1 MRLDEINRKILS
13 ILQRDGSTTNA
24 DLARM
29 IGLAPASTLER
40 VKKLEQSG
48 AIRKYAAIVDQE
60 KVGLPITAF
69 VEIAIT
75 DHSADAV
82 SEFSHHVEAIPE
94 VLECHHVAGNND
106 FLLKVVAT
114 DIAGYE
120 RFVLDRI
127 ATLANIGK
135 VTTVFVLS
143 TIKRDGTIPV

>member
-1 MRLDEINRKILS
+1 MRLDEVNRKILS
-13 ILQRDGSTTNA
+13 ILQRDGSITNA
-24 DLARM
+24 DLARL

-48 AIRKYAAIVDQE
+48 AIRKYSAIVDQE
-60 KVGLPITAF
+60 QVGLPITAF

-75 DHSADAV
+75 DHSTEAV
-82 SEFSHHVEAIPE
+82 TEFSRHVKAIPE

-120 RFVLDRI
+120 RFILDRI

-135 VTTVFVLS
+135 ITTVFVLS
-143 TIKRDGTIPV
+143 TVKRDGAIPV

>member
-1 MRLDEINRKILS
+1 MRLDETNRRILS
-13 ILQRDGSTTNA
+13 ILQQDGSTTNA

-75 DHSADAV
+75 DHSAAAV
-82 SEFSHHVEAIPE
+82 TEFSRHVETIPE
-94 VLECHHVAGNND
+94 VLECHHVAGAND

-120 RFVLDRI
+120 RFILDRI
-127 ATLANIGK
+127 ATLANIGT

-143 TIKRDGTIPV
+143 TVKRDGTIPV